1 MVMRRCQA
9 IRRTGGM
16 CGNPVLVDGSFCF
29 AHSPTTA
36 GRRAE
41 ASRRG
46 GQNKAAV
53 VRAFRRMPPPL
64 QAAFVRL
71 LAALD
76 DVLDGAL
83 DPRSAQA
90 AAAVAG
96 ALVRLYEQGELVR
109 RVEAL
114 EQQLP
119 LDVATSLEGGARD
132 GSTTTTWQW
141 QP

>member
-9 IRRTGGM
+9 VRRTGGM

-36 GRRAE
+36 TRRAE

-46 GQNKAAV
+46 GQNKATVA
-53 VRAFRRMPPPL
+53 RAFRRMPPPL
-64 QAAFVRL
+64 QAAFARL

-114 EQQLP
+114 EQQLQ
-119 LDVATSLEGGARD
+119 LDVTTPIEGGNNH
-132 GSTTTTWQW
+132 GSTTWQW
-141 QP
+141 RP